1 MPSPTSHGSRAGND
15 GTELTSTFAACAP
28 SVGRSAKSRPDK
40 GINVKNYRTKV
51 MSEEQLDKDHESA
64 G

>member
-1 MPSPTSHGSRAGND
+1 MPSPRSHVSRAGND
-15 GTELTSTFAACAP
+15 GTELTPTFAACAP
-28 SVGRSAKSRPDK
+28 SVGRSVRSKPDK

-51 MSEEQLDKDHESA
+51 MSEEQLDKNHESE